1 MKNYEMTFGSKKI
14 YPLTLMDVELDPWLT
29 NFLIMSNR
37 EAATQSG
44 KGNKAQD

>member
-1 MKNYEMTFGSKKI
+1 MKNSEMTFGSGEI

-37 EAATQSG
+37 EAATPSR
-44 KGNKAQD
+44 KGNKPQD